1 MFPNQPNALEGG
13 GGGWGGGEG
22 VAGPVYN
29 TGVQGGIKLIVD
41 PLFAS
46 ALGAVEDILDLIEIP
61 DLSDLLPDIA
71 GFLLD
76 VLNSVADALSD
87 AADAVGDA
95 IGDVFGRSVVLRDPV
110 SDALNEILDFLV
122 NIIRAIIYVFMAFLF
137 DKFLTNVRAQF
148 AGSIISITFLVIYT
162 VKTNLY
168 TLTCW

>member
-1 MFPNQPNALEGG
+1 MLHMQQQTAFISLAYIATL
-13 GGGWGGGEG
+13 
-22 VAGPVYN
+22 AA
-29 TGVQGGIKLIVD
+29 
-41 PLFAS
+41 PLFFVAALFSS
-46 ALGAVEDILDLIEIP
+46 ALGAVDDILDLIEIP

-76 VLNSVADALSD
+76 VLNSVADALGD

-162 VKTNLY
+162 VRTNLY
-168 TLTCW
+168 T